1 MAMGAPY
8 QKKIIVR
15 LDIFFN
21 HFLFVKELVIFLQ
34 FFIMKF

>member
-1 MAMGAPY
+1 MEAPY
-8 QKKIIVR
+8 QKKKIVR

-21 HFLFVKELVIFLQ
+21 RFLYVKGLVIFLQ